1 MPDLGPVALRL
12 LLEAEML
19 FRVMLAGLFSA
30 ALGWERERAG
40 KPAGFRTHIIVGMAA
55 ALFVI
60 TGIMTVEE
68 QLLSGATVNLDPTR
82 TIHAI
87 AVGIGFL
94 GGGVVF
100 VSRKT
105 DRVEGLTTAASV
117 WATAGVGAAAGYG
130 LYLLATGTTVLLLIV
145 LRKLVHLDV
154 SSDALQDRHGRT
166 SGPPDA
172 VGEGHGGPGRR
183 DE

>member
-1 MPDLGPVALRL
+1 MADLGPVGLRL

-100 VSRKT
+100 VSRRT

-117 WATAGVGAAAGYG
+117 WATAGVGAATGYG

-154 SSDALQDRHGRT
+154 SSDAIGDRNGGEPG
-166 SGPPDA
+166 SGNA
-172 VGEGHGGPGRR
+172 AGGGHGGPGRR

>member
-1 MPDLGPVALRL
+1 MPDLGPVGLRL

-40 KPAGFRTHIIVGMAA
+40 KPAGFRTHIIVGVAA

-60 TGIMTVEE
+60 TGILTVEE
-68 QLLSGATVNLDPTR
+68 QLLSGATINLDPTR

-117 WATAGVGAAAGYG
+117 WATAGVGAATGYG

-145 LRKLVHLDV
+145 LHRLVHLDV
-154 SSDALQDRHGRT
+154 SSDAIEERR
-166 SGPPDA
+166 DA
-172 VGEGHGGPGRR
+172 VGKGEGGPGRH

>member
-1 MPDLGPVALRL
+1 LSPDLKLQL
-12 LLEAEML
+12 LHEAEFL
-19 FRVMLAGLFSA
+19 LRIVLAGFFSA

-40 KPAGFRTHIIVGMAA
+40 KPAGFRTHIVVGVAA

-60 TGIMTVEE
+60 VGILAVAEHPTEVM
-68 QLLSGATVNLDPTR
+68 NLDPTR
-82 TIHAI
+82 TVHAI

-100 VSRKT
+100 VSRKR

-130 LYLLATGTTVLLLIV
+130 LYIVATGTTLVLLVV
-145 LRKLVHLDV
+145 LHLLKDLDR
-154 SSDALQDRHGRT
+154 SNDTIGDTIDEHDAPGF
-166 SGPPDA
+166 
-172 VGEGHGGPGRR
+172 GEGGPGRR
-183 DE
+183 DR

>member
-1 MPDLGPVALRL
+1 MPDLGPVTLRL

-60 TGIMTVEE
+60 TGILTVEE
-68 QLLSGATVNLDPTR
+68 RLLSGATLNLDPTR

-117 WATAGVGAAAGYG
+117 WATAGVGAATGYG

-154 SSDALQDRHGRT
+154 SSDALEDRHGRG
-166 SGPPDA
+166 SGPLDA

>member
-1 MPDLGPVALRL
+1 MPVNLVV
-12 LLEAEML
+12 EAEFL
-19 FRVMLAGLFSA
+19 LRILLAGIFSA

-40 KPAGFRTHIIVGMAA
+40 KPAGFRTHIIVGVAA

-60 TGIMTVEE
+60 TGILAAGAYGAPPGTMTV
-68 QLLSGATVNLDPTR
+68 DPTR

-117 WATAGVGAAAGYG
+117 WATAGVGVATGYG
-130 LYLLATGTTVLLLIV
+130 LYLLATGTTVLLLV
-145 LRKLVHLDV
+145 ALHLLVRLDV
-154 SSDALQDRHGRT
+154 GSDAIAETLAR
-166 SGPPDA
+166 
-172 VGEGHGGPGRR
+172 GEGEGGPGRR
-183 DE
+183 D

>member
-1 MPDLGPVALRL
+1 MTPELKLQLFRETEFLLRL
-12 LLEAEML
+12 
-19 FRVMLAGLFSA
+19 VLAGVFSA

-40 KPAGFRTHIIVGMAA
+40 KPAGFRTHIVVGVAA
-55 ALFVI
+55 ALFV
-60 TGIMTVEE
+60 TVGILAVAEHPAAIM
-68 QLLSGATVNLDPTR
+68 NLDPTR
-82 TIHAI
+82 TVHAI

-100 VSRKT
+100 VSRRR

-130 LYLLATGTTVLLLIV
+130 LYVVATGATVMLLIV
-145 LRKLVHLDV
+145 LHMLKDLDR
-154 SSDALQDRHGRT
+154 SSDAIADSAAEQDARGI
-166 SGPPDA
+166 
-172 VGEGHGGPGRR
+172 GEGGPGRH

>member
-1 MPDLGPVALRL
+1 
-12 LLEAEML
+12 ML

-100 VSRKT
+100 VSRRT

-117 WATAGVGAAAGYG
+117 WATAGVGAATGYG

-145 LRKLVHLDV
+145 LRKLVHLDL
-154 SSDALQDRHGRT
+154 SSDALEDRHGRG
-166 SGPPDA
+166 SAPPDA
-172 VGEGHGGPGRR
+172 VGQGHGGPGRR

>member
-1 MPDLGPVALRL
+1 MSPDLKIQLLRESEFLLRL
-12 LLEAEML
+12 
-19 FRVMLAGLFSA
+19 VLAGFFSA

-40 KPAGFRTHIIVGMAA
+40 KPAGFRTHTIVGVAA

-60 TGIMTVEE
+60 VGILAIAEHPTEVM
-68 QLLSGATVNLDPTR
+68 NLDPTR
-82 TIHAI
+82 TVHAI

-100 VSRKT
+100 VSRKR

-130 LYLLATGTTVLLLIV
+130 LYVVATGATLVLLIV
-145 LRKLVHLDV
+145 LHLLKDLDR
-154 SSDALQDRHGRT
+154 SSDAIADN
-166 SGPPDA
+166 DA
-172 VGEGHGGPGRR
+172 RGIGEGGPGRR